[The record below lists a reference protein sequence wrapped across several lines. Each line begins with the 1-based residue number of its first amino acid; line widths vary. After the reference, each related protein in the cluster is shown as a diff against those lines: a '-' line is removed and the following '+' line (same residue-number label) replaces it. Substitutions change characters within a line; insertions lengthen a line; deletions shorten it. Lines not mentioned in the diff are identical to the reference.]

1 MSPVTGITV
10 VFPSISGKPP
20 KEKGCFQCSRRRIV
34 CDRGEPTCEKCIKKG
49 ISCSGLGRIRFADG
63 VARKGKLK
71 GCKMPDQRGDE
82 EALAALT
89 ANISYSQVRWDNE
102 QKIGRLQKRA
112 LKQPKKKKS
121 APQDETVSQPD
132 NSPPRALT
140 SQITAAI
147 GAEKARKE
155 ERLMRMIRST
165 QSAIKP
171 WLPPLASDVRMLFS
185 YCQSLRNFEEA
196 TCLQKLQSL
205 MPSLLRWFL
214 SRIYPTGITT

>member
-49 ISCSGLGRIRFADG
+49 ISCSGLGRIRFAEG

-82 EALAALT
+82 AASAALT
-89 ANISYSQVRWDNE
+89 SNVPYSQVRWDNE

-121 APQDETVSQPD
+121 APQDETASQLD
-132 NSPPRALT
+132 SSPPRALT
-140 SQITAAI
+140 NQVTAAI
-147 GAEKARKE
+147 ESKRVRKE
-155 ERLMRMIRST
+155 ERLIRMIRST

-171 WLPPLASDVRMLFS
+171 WLPPLTSDVRMLFS
-185 YCQSLRNFEEA
+185 YC
-196 TCLQKLQSL
+196 
-205 MPSLLRWFL
+205 
-214 SRIYPTGITT
+214 